1 MSDINFDCPKCGQ
14 NLDAPPDLAGL
25 FIECPACTTIIKV
38 PPMAGAPAPG
48 AVEAAAKRNELK
60 PPPPK
65 EDKGTT
71 TRITLPPEFELPAPP
86 PRKIIIKRAGH

>member
-1 MSDINFDCPKCGQ
+1 
-14 NLDAPPDLAGL
+14 
-25 FIECPACTTIIKV
+25 
-38 PPMAGAPAPG
+38 MAGAPAPG
-48 AVEAAAKRNELK
+48 AAEAAAKRNELK